1 MYSIDNLTS
10 EIFEIASLGWQRLG
24 KPVFLANLG
33 GRLSKEAKT
42 QLQLTGLPLK
52 SFMEQ
57 YLSNRLR
64 LISMGDTGDVVVPK
78 GADTDRLTDE
88 YLMGLHVKKPRLL
101 STRPPPI
108 RYMAGVWKAFELPMS
123 SQKRYIELRDGREA
137 VCHNVDSETAAPP
150 NSFEVVPED
159 LPPIDPYRNIA
170 SPPHIFRAIRVWA
183 EKHQI
188 DTARLREAP
197 ERSSTEGASPS
208 SLSAN
213 AIASNNNAMERLRNF
228 LEILEPDDL
237 ARISIPSEVLLHLL
251 KR

>member
-1 MYSIDNLTS
+1 MYSIDKLTG
-10 EIFEIASLGWQRLG
+10 EIIEIASLGWQRLG

-33 GRLSKEAKT
+33 GRLSKDAKI
-42 QLQLTGLPLK
+42 QLQSTGLPLK
-52 SFMEQ
+52 TFMEQ
-57 YLSNRLR
+57 HLSNRLR

-88 YLMGLHVKKPRLL
+88 YLVGLHIKKPRLL
-101 STRPPPI
+101 SPRLPPV
-108 RYMAGVWKAFELPMS
+108 RYMAGVWKAFELPMT

-137 VCHNVDSETAAPP
+137 MCHNLDSEGVAPP
-150 NSFEVVPED
+150 GSIEVLPED
-159 LPPIDPYRNIA
+159 LPPADPYRNIA
-170 SPPHIFRAIRVWA
+170 SPPHIFRAIRLWA

-197 ERSSTEGASPS
+197 ERLSTE
-208 SLSAN
+208 SLLAPTAN
-213 AIASNNNAMERLRNF
+213 TITSNNNAMERLRNF

-237 ARISIPSEVLLHLL
+237 ARINIPSEVLLRLL